1 MMSIRFIAMLCLLF
15 AMPAQASD
23 DVAAAVKAQLEQP
36 AVLRGNFTQNKQI
49 KGFSKPLLSS
59 GDFIVSREQGVIWR
73 TAKPFPSVLK
83 LTRDEI
89 VASEGDAVTF
99 RLSAKSEPS
108 VRIIN
113 GLMFSLLNGDVAALD
128 KQFTISGTTMA
139 GQWSLDLKPK
149 QVALAKLIRGIALK
163 GDAHVRDI
171 AIDEANG
178 DNTQIR
184 FSDQIRV
191 PETLSADER
200 ERFK

>member
-1 MMSIRFIAMLCLLF
+1 MMIRCIAMLCLLF

-23 DVAAAVKAQLEQP
+23 DVVAAVKAQLEQP
-36 AVLRGNFTQNKQI
+36 NVLRGNFEQSKQI
-49 KGFSKPLLSS
+49 EGFSKPLLSS
-59 GDFIVSREQGVIWR
+59 GDFIVSRERGVLWR
-73 TAKPFPSVLK
+73 TVEPFPSVLK

-89 VASEGDAVTF
+89 VASQGDAVTF
-99 RLSAKSEPS
+99 RLSADSEPS

-128 KQFTISGTTMA
+128 KQFTIGGSKTA

-149 QVALAKLIRGIALK
+149 QAAFAKLIRAIALK
-163 GDAHVRDI
+163 GDAHVREI

-178 DNTQIR
+178 DKTQIR
-184 FSDQIRV
+184 FSDQV
-191 PETLSADER
+191 SEPASLSATEL

>member
-36 AVLRGNFTQNKQI
+36 AVLRGNFIQNKQI

-59 GDFIVSREQGVIWR
+59 GDFIVSREHGVIWR

-139 GQWSLDLKPK
+139 GEWSLDLKPK

-184 FSDQIRV
+184 FSDQISV
-191 PETLSADER
+191 PETLSVDER